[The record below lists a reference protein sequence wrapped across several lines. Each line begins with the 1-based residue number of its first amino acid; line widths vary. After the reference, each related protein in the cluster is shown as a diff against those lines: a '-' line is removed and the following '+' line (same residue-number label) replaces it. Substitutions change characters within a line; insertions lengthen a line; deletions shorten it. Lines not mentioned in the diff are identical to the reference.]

1 MTHPKANSASE
12 SPSYVPMSLG
22 LTVIIQNHYA
32 VRRPPMTFYF
42 GHVWLTR
49 LLLQRGMAA
58 VCLIAFIAVLLQF
71 KPLLGERGLLPVPD
85 LLKRTRFR
93 QLPTLFHWRY
103 SDRLLTLVAW
113 IGIVLS
119 VCALLGLIDSG
130 PIWFSVSAWLL
141 LWFLYLSIVNV
152 GQKFF
157 GFGWESMLL
166 EAGFFTAFLGPSR
179 VEPSVIPMLI
189 LRWML
194 FRTEVGAGLI
204 KLRHDP
210 CWRDLTCLYYHYETQ
225 PLPNPLSWYFHRI
238 PAPVHRFSAL
248 LSHFVQVAVPFA
260 LFAPQPYASAAGAL
274 IIFHQLW
281 LIVSGNY
288 SWLNWLTVVL
298 GVSAFNDRVLSL
310 AIHIAAPA
318 LAPIPLAYIII
329 LWILA
334 AATVALSIKPALNLI
349 SPNQIM
355 NTSYNSWHLVN
366 TYGAF
371 GSVSR
376 ERYEIVLE
384 GTADRVITPATQWRE
399 YAFKGKPGD
408 PRRMPPQVAPYHLRL
423 DWLVW
428 FLPFSVAVSEHGI
441 HVWRHD
447 LWFIRFIRRLLIND
461 PAILK
466 LMGNNPFRAEPP
478 AHIRA
483 IFYRYRYTTRE
494 EKGQTGAWW
503 TRQELGIYLE
513 PVSLHSLKQI

>member
-1 MTHPKANSASE
+1 MN
-12 SPSYVPMSLG
+12 
-22 LTVIIQNHYA
+22 
-32 VRRPPMTFYF
+32 FYF
-42 GHVWLTR
+42 GHLWLTR
-49 LLLQRGMAA
+49 LLLQRGVGA
-58 VCLIAFIAVLLQF
+58 VYLIAFIAVLLQF
-71 KPLLGERGLLPVPD
+71 KPLLGERGLLPVSD
-85 LLKRTRFR
+85 LLNRTTFR

-113 IGIVLS
+113 TGVLLS
-119 VCALLGLIDSG
+119 LCALTGLVDFGS
-130 PIWFSVSAWLL
+130 IWLSVSAWLL

-157 GFGWESMLL
+157 GFGWESLLL

-179 VEPSVIPMLI
+179 LASSIIPILI

-210 CWRDLTCLYYHYETQ
+210 CWRQLTCLYYHYETQ

-238 PAPVHRFSAL
+238 PAPLHRFSAL
-248 LSHFVQVAVPFA
+248 FSHFVQVIVPFA
-260 LFAPQPYASAAGAL
+260 LFAPQPYASIAGVL
-274 IIFHQLW
+274 IIFHQFV

-298 GVSAFNDRVLSL
+298 GFSAFSDRIL
-310 AIHIAAPA
+310 AIAIPLAAPA
-318 LAPIPLAYIII
+318 QAPIPFVCNIV

-334 AATVALSIKPALNLI
+334 AATIALSVQPALNLI
-349 SPNQIM
+349 SPHQVM
-355 NTSYNSWHLVN
+355 NTSYNPWHLVN
-366 TYGAF
+366 SYGAF

-384 GTADRVITPATQWRE
+384 GTADHVITPATQWRE
-399 YAFKGKPGD
+399 YAFKAKPGD

-428 FLPFSVAVSEHGI
+428 FLPFSVAVTDRGI
-441 HVWRHD
+441 QVWRHD
-447 LWFIRFIRRLLIND
+447 LWFIRFIRRLLLND

-466 LMGNNPFRAEPP
+466 LMGPNPFPNEPP

-483 IFYRYRYTTRE
+483 IFYQYRFTTRE
-494 EKGQTGAWW
+494 EKSQTGAWW
-503 TRQELGIYLE
+503 VRRQLGVYLA
-513 PVSLHSLKQI
+513 PVSLQTLRDI